1 MKLDVCFRPAEVQ
14 GMNLRETL
22 CIVLDIFRATTCM
35 TTGMKNGCKA
45 IVPVLSLEDA
55 RQAAQEQD
63 EPVLLAGE
71 RQSLRLEGCELGNS
85 PFDYAAEVVGGRVV
99 VATTSNGTVA
109 IKATDGAYRTLIGSF
124 LNASA
129 VCEEAVQA
137 GKDVLVVCAG
147 TDGLFSLE
155 DSLCAGLLLQRLS
168 QLQPEAELTDAARA
182 AIMLYTGAAACL
194 LETAVVSRNGQ
205 RLQDLNRMED
215 VRRCFEIDAVP
226 VVPEYRDGVIRC
238 IGAGNR

>member
-1 MKLDVCFRPAEVQ
+1 MNYAPAAAVKSTKNAVAQIKEPLRTLKAATGGGNRMKLDVCFRPTEVQ
-14 GMNLRETL
+14 GMDLRETL

-45 IVPVLSLEDA
+45 IIPVLSLEDA
-55 RQAAQEQD
+55 RQAAQEQT

-85 PFDYAAEVVGGRVV
+85 PFDYAAEVVDGRIV

-129 VCEEAVQA
+129 VC
-137 GKDVLVVCAG
+137 D
-147 TDGLFSLE
+147 
-155 DSLCAGLLLQRLS
+155 
-168 QLQPEAELTDAARA
+168 
-182 AIMLYTGAAACL
+182 
-194 LETAVVSRNGQ
+194 
-205 RLQDLNRMED
+205 
-215 VRRCFEIDAVP
+215 
-226 VVPEYRDGVIRC
+226 
-238 IGAGNR
+238 